1 MFGDWKR
8 VLFKEIEKHRFIWEK
23 PLQICM
29 EMMYNNYKFLEKG
42 EDWNE
47 CEKNNGR
54 RKS

>member
-23 PLQICM
+23 HLQICI

-47 CEKNNGR
+47 HKKNNGR
-54 RKS
+54 KKS